1 MQHNINLISS
11 YRQGRGFIKMESSH
25 QPSTLSRFFSFFVFS
40 LLTISTLTWFGW
52 SVFQLYAQLAENGP
66 VIVFDKG
73 VFYLLGGGSGIA
85 ILTLYMFYEG
95 VLKLPLTEKVAKI
108 LTNSLI
114 VSVSVMFVLPHIVH
128 YPVES
133 YLEGRGYNICE
144 QASYRWFAYRK
155 IVYVSNFEACAELVE
170 RKNNR
175 WR

>member
-1 MQHNINLISS
+1 
-11 YRQGRGFIKMESSH
+11 MESSH
-25 QPSTLSRFFSFFVFS
+25 QPSPLTMFCILLIFS
-40 LLTISTLTWFGW
+40 LMALSILTQFGW
-52 SVFQLYAQLAENGP
+52 GVFQLYAQIAENGP

-114 VSVSVMFVLPHIVH
+114 GSVSVMFVLPHIVH

-144 QASYRWFAYRK
+144 QASYRWFAYRE
-155 IVYVSNFEACAELVE
+155 IAYVSNSEACAELIK
-170 RKNNR
+170 RKKNR
-175 WR
+175 ITGGV

>member
-1 MQHNINLISS
+1 
-11 YRQGRGFIKMESSH
+11 MESSH
-25 QPSTLSRFFSFFVFS
+25 QHSPLTMFCILLIFS
-40 LLTISTLTWFGW
+40 LMALSTLTWFGW
-52 SVFQLYAQLAENGP
+52 SVFQLYAQIAENGP

-114 VSVSVMFVLPHIVH
+114 GSVSVMFVLPHIVH

-133 YLEGRGYNICE
+133 YLEGRGYTICE
-144 QASYRWFAYRK
+144 QASYRWFAYRE
-155 IVYVSNFEACAELVE
+155 IAYVSNSEACAELVE

-175 WR
+175 AAGGV